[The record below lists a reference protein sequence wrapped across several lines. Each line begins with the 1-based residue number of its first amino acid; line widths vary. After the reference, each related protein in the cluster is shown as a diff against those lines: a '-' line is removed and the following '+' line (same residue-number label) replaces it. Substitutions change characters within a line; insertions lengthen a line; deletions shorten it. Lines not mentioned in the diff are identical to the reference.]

1 MAFEHIATE
10 YKQSEYKQSEYTK
23 SDVSFKEFMMHEYIY
38 NLCEGSGGLLNVPKI
53 LNYDVDSH
61 KMTME
66 NIPFMCVADY
76 YGDKATDIT
85 PGLFSRI
92 RAVIQY
98 LYDNHIIYPD
108 ITGYNFIEY
117 DEKIWI
123 IDFEHSDFQTNERNV
138 FVEEFVHNEKYNKW
152 NPWFA

>member
-1 MAFEHIATE
+1 MSYIKHN
-10 YKQSEYKQSEYTK
+10 
-23 SDVSFKEFMMHEYIY
+23 VSYKEFMMHEYIY
-38 NLCEGSGGLLNVPKI
+38 NLSLASNGILNVPKI
-53 LNYDVDSH
+53 NDYDVDNQM
-61 KMTME
+61 MTME
-66 NIPFMCVADY
+66 NIPHMCVSDY
-76 YGDKATDIT
+76 YGEKATDISHD
-85 PGLFSRI
+85 LFDKI
-92 RAVIQY
+92 REIIRY

-123 IDFEHSDFQTNERNV
+123 IDFGHSDFQTNERNV

>member
-1 MAFEHIATE
+1 MT
-10 YKQSEYKQSEYTK
+10 YVKQN
-23 SDVSFKEFMMHEYIY
+23 VSYKEFMMHDFIY
-38 NLCEGSGGLLNVPKI
+38 NLSLSSNGILNVPQI
-53 LNYDVDSH
+53 NDYDIDTGV
-61 KMTME
+61 MTME
-66 NIPFMCVADY
+66 NVPNMCVSDF
-76 YGDKATDIT
+76 YGEESSKISA
-85 PGLFSRI
+85 GLFKRI
-92 RAVIQY
+92 RTIIRY